1 MTTKKRLH
9 IRSRKNAR
17 IRLPKKHREKKVKV
31 KKVKK
36 PLFHPTELL
45 LIHDSEKNASKALR
59 AIPKNIIQKTV
70 GILTENFILI
80 DNLANRIKISNE
92 QLPEIYSRLEKIAEF
107 LKIPV
112 PKIYLEMNVIPKST
126 VNGIETPNII
136 LTSALIEM
144 LSLDEIETEL
154 AHCCGH
160 IFLNHYYYQTIA
172 DAITK
177 LGLGLVGSVLYYPF
191 SYWKNCIEFSADRV
205 AAIYCKSSEPVK
217 QVLLKYA
224 GITDKIRNVINED
237 LIFEQAEVIH
247 HHSKSNEVFAKLSGK
262 SPILRIFD
270 LERWTKTE
278 EFNEVI
284 SYFENDRQFP
294 LEEFKIL

>member
-1 MTTKKRLH
+1 M
-9 IRSRKNAR
+9 
-17 IRLPKKHREKKVKV
+17 
-31 KKVKK
+31 
-36 PLFHPTELL
+36 
-45 LIHDSEKNASKALR
+45 
-59 AIPKNIIQKTV
+59 
-70 GILTENFILI
+70 
-80 DNLANRIKISNE
+80 
-92 QLPEIYSRLEKIAEF
+92 
-107 LKIPV
+107 
-112 PKIYLEMNVIPKST
+112 
-126 VNGIETPNII
+126 
-136 LTSALIEM
+136 
-144 LSLDEIETEL
+144 
-154 AHCCGH
+154 
-160 IFLNHYYYQTIA
+160 
-172 DAITK
+172 
-177 LGLGLVGSVLYYPF
+177 YYPF

-247 HHSKSNEVFAKLSGK
+247 QHSKSNEVFAKLSGK
-262 SPILRIFD
+262 SPILRIFE

>member
-154 AHCCGH
+154 AHCRCDYKTRTWACW
-160 IFLNHYYYQTIA
+160 FCFVLSVFVLE
-172 DAITK
+172 K
-177 LGLGLVGSVLYYPF
+177 L
-191 SYWKNCIEFSADRV
+191 
-205 AAIYCKSSEPVK
+205 
-217 QVLLKYA
+217 
-224 GITDKIRNVINED
+224 
-237 LIFEQAEVIH
+237 H
-247 HHSKSNEVFAKLSGK
+247 
-262 SPILRIFD
+262 RIFC
-270 LERWTKTE
+270 
-278 EFNEVI
+278 
-284 SYFENDRQFP
+284 
-294 LEEFKIL
+294 